1 MYVFHDSQP
10 SIQYFQVDQ
19 AQLDALTPLQISKMA
34 AKIAE
39 TEAADL
45 LLMGKLAIDGDYGQ
59 TAAMTAAILDWPQA
73 TNLYSV
79 RYLFT
84 SALKTRLSWST
95 TGITPLL
102 SEKSTVVLKRMRSRR
117 QLFFQSIFES
127 TSLDMLLFQIL

>member
-1 MYVFHDSQP
+1 
-10 SIQYFQVDQ
+10 
-19 AQLDALTPLQISKMA
+19 MA

-79 RYLFT
+79 RYLHLT
-84 SALKTRLSWST
+84 PRSLTLASAPAQWR
-95 TGITPLL
+95 
-102 SEKSTVVLKRMRSRR
+102 
-117 QLFFQSIFES
+117 
-127 TSLDMLLFQIL
+127 

>member
-1 MYVFHDSQP
+1 
-10 SIQYFQVDQ
+10 
-19 AQLDALTPLQISKMA
+19 MA

-84 SALKTRLSWST
+84 SALNTRLSWST

-127 TSLDMLLFQIL
+127 TSLDMLLFQTL